1 VHHSGYLRPG
11 RQRLETI
18 VAMIGVSRVDDCV
31 RVPRESMWTLF
42 YLACALA
49 ISFLLFFVFEKG
61 SGFTITQRMRV
72 GFTSVSRLH
81 ISHLKKQAFSHLKP

>member
-1 VHHSGYLRPG
+1 MHHSGYLRPG

-18 VAMIGVSRVDDCV
+18 VAMTGVSRVDDCV

-49 ISFLLFFVFEKG
+49 ISFLLFFVFAL
-61 SGFTITQRMRV
+61 F
-72 GFTSVSRLH
+72 FSR
-81 ISHLKKQAFSHLKP
+81 SCDFFSLALLIFF